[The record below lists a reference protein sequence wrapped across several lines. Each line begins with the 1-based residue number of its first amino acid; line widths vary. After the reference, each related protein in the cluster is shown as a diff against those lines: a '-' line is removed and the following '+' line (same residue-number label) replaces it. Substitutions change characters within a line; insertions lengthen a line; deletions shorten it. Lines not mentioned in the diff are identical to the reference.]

1 VKAKVFKMAVIKIR
15 EVSVQKGIKDAFNR
29 IESFFRKMQ
38 EVIITS
44 SELQEDNG
52 NFVITFNRT
61 LKSNGEVMTIK
72 LTKIEENL
80 TELFIQSESTVKKTV
95 TDWGKN
101 EQNIR
106 YILDLFGLEAKK

>member
-1 VKAKVFKMAVIKIR
+1 MAVIKMR
-15 EVSVQKGIKDAFNR
+15 EVSVQKGINDVFNR

-38 EVIITS
+38 AVIVTS
-44 SELQEDNG
+44 SELQEDSG
-52 NFVITFNRT
+52 NIVITFNRT
-61 LKSNGEVMTIK
+61 LKSNGEVMTIN
-72 LTKIEENL
+72 LTKVEENL
-80 TELFIQSESTVKKTV
+80 TEIFIQSESTVKKTV